1 MLQGGPQP
9 PGIKWRLWGPRS
21 RVFFFTP
28 IYRNLIFGH
37 ENTCYPKKNIN
48 FVHNPNISRS
58 DTSPKWLITKLPKDC
73 YDHFHGY
80 PSRVP
85 GRNHELTPFVTV
97 FFGGPVCGTATS
109 VSQVPWEYLTCWT
122 NGAPTS
128 LPFLGVWRSGRFVS
142 VISFF
147 NDFWKKSSRNFGKW
161 FMIQIWQLH
170 IFQNELV
177 QPPTSYNSCG
187 FQLKSMGLTGVK
199 NLTYSHL

>member
-97 FFGGPVCGTATS
+97 FFWGPSLWDCDVR
-109 VSQVPWEYLTCWT
+109 VS
-122 NGAPTS
+122 GS
-128 LPFLGVWRSGRFVS
+128 LGVPHLLNKWRSDLPSVFGRLKVRAFRFGDFV
-142 VISFF
+142 
-147 NDFWKKSSRNFGKW
+147 
-161 FMIQIWQLH
+161 
-170 IFQNELV
+170 FQ
-177 QPPTSYNSCG
+177 
-187 FQLKSMGLTGVK
+187 
-199 NLTYSHL
+199 